1 MTFNRIKWHI
11 LPKLSKR
18 QYGFM
23 PQRCTED
30 ALYDLVSHIRKK
42 LKEKKLITM
51 VSLDIEGAF
60 DSAWWPAIRLRLAE
74 ENCPINLRK
83 VLDSYLE
90 DRRVGVRYAG
100 QEYKKK
106 TEIGCVQGSIGGP
119 LLWNLLLDPLLKKL
133 ENEGVYCQ
141 AFADDVVLVFDG
153 ETGLGIERTANR
165 VLSSVEKWGKNNK
178 LKFAP
183 HKTKA
188 MLITKKLKFDAPKLN
203 MGGTTIQMSDEIKIL
218 GLIIDKKLTF
228 NNHVKTATNKA
239 IQIYKQV
246 ARAARVSWGLHPD
259 VIRVIY
265 TAVVEPIILYAASA
279 WAPAAERVSVRKSL
293 GVVQR
298 GFVQKLCRAYRT
310 VSLNAGLLLTGLL
323 PLDLR
328 VKEAATLYMA
338 RKGYPTAIIGDWE
351 IERMEPVTVMEH
363 PAERLIIKYEN
374 LENDEQTKIAIDKCN
389 VQFYTDGSKIDGFV
403 GAAYTKWIEGKEQKH
418 KKLKLMSCCTVFQAE
433 LFAINSA
440 TEEILRCSEDSFGI
454 FSDSRS
460 SLDILKN
467 VNSTHPLVT
476 KITKNINNIKLQKK
490 QITLHW
496 IKAHN
501 GLEGNERADQLAKEA
516 AKKKAKPEY
525 DKCPIAFVKR
535 RIREESIDEWSERYE
550 AGTTA
555 GTTKLF
561 FPNAAAAKKI
571 IDTIKPTGVMTQI
584 LTGHGGFS
592 EYLAR
597 FRCKESPACPCDG
610 GTPETIPHILTECPI
625 SGPERFNIEQ
635 LIGVTIKTEN
645 FQKLISQKETQEQFL
660 EYCIKLK

>member
-1 MTFNRIKWHI
+1 
-11 LPKLSKR
+11 
-18 QYGFM
+18 
-23 PQRCTED
+23 
-30 ALYDLVSHIRKK
+30 
-42 LKEKKLITM
+42 
-51 VSLDIEGAF
+51 
-60 DSAWWPAIRLRLAE
+60 
-74 ENCPINLRK
+74 
-83 VLDSYLE
+83 
-90 DRRVGVRYAG
+90 
-100 QEYKKK
+100 
-106 TEIGCVQGSIGGP
+106 
-119 LLWNLLLDPLLKKL
+119 
-133 ENEGVYCQ
+133 
-141 AFADDVVLVFDG
+141 
-153 ETGLGIERTANR
+153 
-165 VLSSVEKWGKNNK
+165 
-178 LKFAP
+178 
-183 HKTKA
+183 
-188 MLITKKLKFDAPKLN
+188 

-265 TAVVEPIILYAASA
+265 TGGGGAHYLVCG
-279 WAPAAERVSVRKSL
+279 KCL
-293 GVVQR
+293 GT
-298 GFVQKLCRAYRT
+298 GCRE
-310 VSLNAGLLLTGLL
+310 GLL

-338 RKGYPTAIIGDWE
+338 RKGYPTAIMGDWE

-467 VNSTHPLVT
+467 GNSTHPLVT

-555 GTTKLF
+555 GLQNYF
-561 FPNAAAAKKI
+561 SLMQAAAKKI

-660 EYCIKLK
+660 EYCIKKTNDNPIISWCLWIDLHEGLILIYYLDFCYQCSLSKSGKSKSALPRGRGSSCGRHFPGLWSDKTYWALQ

>member
-1 MTFNRIKWHI
+1 
-11 LPKLSKR
+11 
-18 QYGFM
+18 
-23 PQRCTED
+23 
-30 ALYDLVSHIRKK
+30 
-42 LKEKKLITM
+42 
-51 VSLDIEGAF
+51 
-60 DSAWWPAIRLRLAE
+60 
-74 ENCPINLRK
+74 
-83 VLDSYLE
+83 
-90 DRRVGVRYAG
+90 
-100 QEYKKK
+100 
-106 TEIGCVQGSIGGP
+106 
-119 LLWNLLLDPLLKKL
+119 
-133 ENEGVYCQ
+133 
-141 AFADDVVLVFDG
+141 
-153 ETGLGIERTANR
+153 
-165 VLSSVEKWGKNNK
+165 
-178 LKFAP
+178 
-183 HKTKA
+183 

-298 GFVQKLCRAYRT
+298 GFVQNFAEHT
-310 VSLNAGLLLTGLL
+310 VQSPSTRGLLLTGLL

-467 VNSTHPLVT
+467 GNSTHPLVT

-501 GLEGNERADQLAKEA
+501 GLEGNERAINWQ
-516 AKKKAKPEY
+516 KKQR
-525 DKCPIAFVKR
+525 KR
-535 RIREESIDEWSERYE
+535 KQS
-550 AGTTA
+550 
-555 GTTKLF
+555 L
-561 FPNAAAAKKI
+561 N
-571 IDTIKPTGVMTQI
+571 TISA
-584 LTGHGGFS
+584 L
-592 EYLAR
+592 
-597 FRCKESPACPCDG
+597 
-610 GTPETIPHILTECPI
+610 
-625 SGPERFNIEQ
+625 
-635 LIGVTIKTEN
+635 
-645 FQKLISQKETQEQFL
+645 
-660 EYCIKLK
+660 